1 MSRALPTAILLTI
14 VLAFVPATRAVDR
27 HTPPPLLAEV
37 RDDLAAGLRDI
48 HRAAEAA
55 ADAVRLA
62 TGGEDEVRQILG
74 LVATHDPA
82 VVDCGWIDPDGVL
95 RWIEPADWR
104 AREGANLSDE
114 EIVRRLVRS
123 RQPVLGRIER
133 SAEEIDAS
141 ALTYPVITSNGR
153 LAGAVRILFRP
164 ETLADEIV
172 QKHAVESDWDVWV
185 LETDG
190 KILFASD
197 PAAAGRSLLSDDGFR
212 SSPELIEIGRRM
224 QTEPEGEE
232 APPGGNPDDS
242 ARSWREGHW
251 TSVVL
256 DGTEWRVLV
265 TRSARRS

>member
-1 MSRALPTAILLTI
+1 MSRTLPTAILLI
-14 VLAFVPATRAVDR
+14 SVLSLAPTTRAADR
-27 HTPPPLLAEV
+27 HTAPPLLTDV
-37 RDDLAAGLRDI
+37 RDDLSAGLRDM

-55 ADAVRLA
+55 ADAVQLA

-82 VVDCGWIDPDGVL
+82 VVDCGWVDPDGVL

-104 AREGANLSDE
+104 AREGADLSGE

-123 RQPVLGRIER
+123 HQPALGEVTR
-133 SAEEIDAS
+133 SAEEIDAT
-141 ALTYPVITSNGR
+141 ALTYPVLTSNGR

-164 ETLADEIV
+164 EALADEIV
-172 QKHAVESDWDVWV
+172 RRHAVGSDWDVWV

-190 KILFASD
+190 RILFASD
-197 PAAAGRSLLSDDGFR
+197 PSAVGRSLLTDDRFR
-212 SSPELIEIGRRM
+212 TSPEMIELGRRM

-232 APPGGNPDDS
+232 APLSGDVGD
-242 ARSWREGHW
+242 AAGSWREGHW
-251 TSVVL
+251 SSVVL

-265 TRSARRS
+265 TRSSKRS